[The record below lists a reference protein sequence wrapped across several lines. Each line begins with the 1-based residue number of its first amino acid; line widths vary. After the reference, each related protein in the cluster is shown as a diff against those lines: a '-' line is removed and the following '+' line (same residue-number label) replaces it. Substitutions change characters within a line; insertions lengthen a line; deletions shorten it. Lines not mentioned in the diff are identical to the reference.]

1 MDLQQFEIKILPLKN
16 NIYRLAKALL
26 GNATYAEDAVQD
38 IYLKLWA
45 QRDQI
50 ERAENI
56 RAFCL
61 QLARNHCLDRL
72 RVLKRNDFQELSDD
86 NFSKERSPYEQ
97 VEQQDLVEKVKQ
109 LIALLPEQQRTVIH
123 LRDIEDLE
131 FDEIAQVTGMT
142 ENTIKVNLSRA
153 RQRIREL
160 FNGERI

>member
-142 ENTIKVNLSRA
+142 ENAIKVNLSRA

>member
-26 GNATYAEDAVQD
+26 GNATFAEDAVQD
-38 IYLKLWA
+38 IYLKLWG

-56 RAFCL
+56 RAFCF

-72 RVLKRNDFQELSDD
+72 RVLKRNDFQELTDD

-131 FDEIAQVTGMT
+131 FDEIAQITGLT
-142 ENTIKVNLSRA
+142 ENAIKVNLSRA

-160 FNGERI
+160 FNGESI

>member
-50 ERAENI
+50 EGAENI

>member
-1 MDLQQFEIKILPLKN
+1 MDLHQFEIKILPLKN

-50 ERAENI
+50 EKAENV

-61 QLARNHCLDRL
+61 QLARNHCLDQL
-72 RVLKRNDFQELSDD
+72 RILKRNDFQEITDD
-86 NFSKERSPYEQ
+86 NFSSERSPYEQ
-97 VEQQDLVEKVKQ
+97 VEQQDLVERVKQ
-109 LIALLPEQQRTVIH
+109 LIAVLPEQQRTVIH
-123 LRDIEDLE
+123 LRDVEDLE
-131 FDEIAQVTGMT
+131 FDEIAQITGLT
-142 ENTIKVNLSRA
+142 ENAIKVNLSRA